1 MLWAPVKGMTR
12 YQSNIA
18 AAASSTLGT
27 SCTTGGA
34 EATKGTIVE
43 AIASANFDAYLMHI
57 TIGDYTTSSSSGR
70 GCLDIMIGGSGS
82 EQVLIE
88 NLLMGRC
95 GGSADDLQVKGPKQ
109 WMFPVFVPAG
119 SRLSIRAAG
128 QATST
133 TVRCAITLMGG
144 QGSPQFQVGTKVTT
158 YGVATVANGVSIT
171 EGASGAEGSWTQIT
185 SSTSQ
190 EHFCLVPSYQFNT
203 TSGAS
208 ERYSYVDIGIGASSS
223 EVQIGP
229 TYIYSSGWYS
239 LMDGPF
245 NPMPAFCNIPA
256 GTRLAMRASNS
267 GTARDAQGAIHAI
280 T

>member
-1 MLWAPVKGMTR
+1 MLWAPIKGMTR

-18 AAASSTLGT
+18 AAGSSTLGT
-27 SCTTGGA
+27 SCTTGAA

-43 AIASANFDAYLMHI
+43 AISSTNFDSYLMHI
-57 TIGDYTTSSSSGR
+57 TIGDYTAEGSAGR

-82 EQVLIE
+82 EVALIE
-88 NLLMGRC
+88 NLLMGYC
-95 GGSADDLQVKGPKQ
+95 GGSADDAQVKGPKQ

-128 QATST
+128 EAAST

-144 QGSPQFQVGTKVTT
+144 QGSPQFHVGTKVTT
-158 YGVATVANGVSIT
+158 YGVATVANGTTIT
-171 EGASGAEGSWTQIT
+171 EGQSGVEGAWAQIT
-185 SSTSQ
+185 SSTSRD
-190 EHFCLVPSYQFNT
+190 HFCVVPSFQFNT
-203 TSGAS
+203 QTTNEA
-208 ERYSYVDIGIGASSS
+208 YSYVDLGIGAASS
-223 EVQIGP
+223 EVQIGAP
-229 TYIYSSGWYS
+229 YVYSSGFYA

-245 NPMPAFCNIPA
+245 NPMPTFCNIPA

-267 GTARDAQGAIHAI
+267 GLRRAAQGAIHGV